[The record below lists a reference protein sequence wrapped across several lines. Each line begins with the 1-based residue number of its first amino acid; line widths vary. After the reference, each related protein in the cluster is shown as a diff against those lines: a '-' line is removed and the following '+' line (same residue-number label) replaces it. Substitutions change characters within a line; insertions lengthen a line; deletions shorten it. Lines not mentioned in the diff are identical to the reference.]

1 MEDAMETR
9 GAQGLQAVLTE
20 VVSGVRALGP
30 DQPERDPVTGSLATD
45 PQGGKGP
52 VSETRTVGDPHCQA
66 LSLPFCF
73 KVR

>member
-20 VVSGVRALGP
+20 VVSGVKALGP
-30 DQPERDPVTGSLATD
+30 DQPERDPVTSSLATD
-45 PQGGKGP
+45 PQGDKGP
-52 VSETRTVGDPHCQA
+52 VSETRTAGDPTARLCPF
-66 LSLPFCF
+66 LSAF